1 MKPPE
6 QNSPPI
12 VLIKPIKHIINNRQQ
27 SNQNSNNN
35 KGDIKEQKK
44 IEFKEIPKSFFS
56 YRHIS
61 LRDYLTSDMA
71 RGKIINNKNNY
82 LKAFS
87 LFKQFKPESLQVN
100 SNTLTLPHEL
110 EFTETPFLIKT
121 FQM

>member
-6 QNSPPI
+6 QNTSPI

-27 SNQNSNNN
+27 SNQNSNNNN

-87 LFKQFKPESLQVN
+87 LFKQFKP
-100 SNTLTLPHEL
+100 
-110 EFTETPFLIKT
+110 
-121 FQM
+121 